1 MITASFMKELTIVAK
16 VSVLDVC
23 RGPGYA
29 SGTSNY
35 KPAPHTE
42 TSQLICMIDQLTCLY
57 MIAKLSCNVITWHL
71 PVVV

>member
-16 VSVLDVC
+16 LSVLDVC

-35 KPAPHTE
+35 KPFNSSATYRDE
-42 TSQLICMIDQLTCLY
+42 SIDLHDRSINMSLY
-57 MIAKLSCNVITWHL
+57 DGKIVL
-71 PVVV
+71 